1 MSSPIERKKT
11 LKKDKEYPNFFN
23 PCSKDTKI
31 LNTRSIYKHYPDINN
46 NEIRQDDIISSRSQI
61 IKSAIRPDISKIK
74 NEKTDYIVF
83 HKHENFSSYLE
94 RIIEEGSNLDFE
106 YWKKKSQN
114 FNTKEIKKELFVDF
128 ANLFNIENGM
138 SHDKIKKFADEYGQL
153 GEDIGTDVFLD
164 MNDNIKYKTI
174 DLKKNESF
182 ETLLNLKQ
190 DIEKLNYNK
199 IAIGYGEP
207 IDAWRSEIFLMQEV
221 LSLWIEIKDFV
232 NYPMHRKED
241 IQTIEHFFKIE
252 ELDIVKEDEMPIK
265 GKIIY
270 NPNTNAFF
278 IPKQLNEYKKI
289 NITPPSLED
298 SLEWKENEVLTID
311 GLNLRD
317 KIDIIQFFISYIL
330 NERIMNRGKNMFT
343 SKSFFQN
350 NEVGIKYAFKAN
362 SLIGELWR
370 QCIETII
377 GNKFVGKC
385 NHCKKIFVE
394 QELQSFSIRRLYCT
408 DSCKSQTYY
417 ENKSKSL
424 VEKYITKTYGKN
436 FKIEYPKYNQFI
448 GPYKYIPDCIYKIE
462 DDTTIHVEI
471 TRKITNNI
479 LNKYKTTIPH
489 IKSIKKFLICDE
501 EKIFSLDFSK
511 NEFSEINLNN

>member
-31 LNTRSIYKHYPDINN
+31 LNTKSIYKHYPDINN

-106 YWKKKSQN
+106 YWKKKSQY
-114 FNTKEIKKELFVDF
+114 FSIKEIKKDLFVDF

-199 IAIGYGEP
+199 IGICYGEP

-232 NYPMHRKED
+232 NYPMHTKED
-241 IQTIEHFFKIE
+241 IQNIEHFFKIE

-311 GLNLRD
+311 GLTLRD
-317 KIDIIQFFISYIL
+317 KIDIIQFFISYML

-343 SKSFFQN
+343 SKNFFQK
-350 NEVGIKYAFKAN
+350 NEIGIKYTFKAN

-377 GNKFVGKC
+377 SNKFVGKC
-385 NHCKKIFVE
+385 NYCKEIFIE
-394 QELQSFSIRRLYCT
+394 DELQSFSSRRLYCS
-408 DSCKSQTYY
+408 DSCKSLTYY
-417 ENKSKSL
+417 ENKSNKSKDL
-424 VEKYITKTYGKN
+424 LERYIIKNYGKN
-436 FKIEYPKYNQFI
+436 FIIEYPKYNQYV
-448 GPYKYIPDCIYKIE
+448 GPYKYTPDLVYKFEKNQIIY
-462 DDTTIHVEI
+462 VEI
-471 TRKITNNI
+471 TRKITEAI
-479 LNKYKTTIPH
+479 LNKYKTTIPQ
-489 IKSIKKFLICDE
+489 IKTINNFIICDE
-501 EKIFSLDFSK
+501 NNLYKLDFYAK
-511 NEFSEINLNN
+511 NFVKI

>member
-1 MSSPIERKKT
+1 MS
-11 LKKDKEYPNFFN
+11 
-23 PCSKDTKI
+23 
-31 LNTRSIYKHYPDINN
+31 
-46 NEIRQDDIISSRSQI
+46 
-61 IKSAIRPDISKIK
+61 
-74 NEKTDYIVF
+74 
-83 HKHENFSSYLE
+83 
-94 RIIEEGSNLDFE
+94 
-106 YWKKKSQN
+106 
-114 FNTKEIKKELFVDF
+114 
-128 ANLFNIENGM
+128 
-138 SHDKIKKFADEYGQL
+138 
-153 GEDIGTDVFLD
+153 
-164 MNDNIKYKTI
+164 
-174 DLKKNESF
+174 
-182 ETLLNLKQ
+182 
-190 DIEKLNYNK
+190 
-199 IAIGYGEP
+199 
-207 IDAWRSEIFLMQEV
+207 
-221 LSLWIEIKDFV
+221 
-232 NYPMHRKED
+232 
-241 IQTIEHFFKIE
+241 
-252 ELDIVKEDEMPIK
+252 IK

-317 KIDIIQFFISYIL
+317 KIDIIQFFISYML

-370 QCIETII
+370 QCLDTII
-377 GNKFVGKC
+377 NNKFVGKC
-385 NHCKKIFVE
+385 NYCKEIFIE
-394 QELQSFSIRRLYCT
+394 EELQSFSIRRLYCS

-436 FKIEYPKYNQFI
+436 FKIEYPKYNQFV
-448 GPYKYIPDCIYKIE
+448 GPYKYIPNCIYKI
-462 DDTTIHVEI
+462 DNGTTVHVEI

-501 EKIFSLDFSK
+501 EKIFNLDFSK

>member
-31 LNTRSIYKHYPDINN
+31 LNTKSIYKHHPDINN
-46 NEIRQDDIISSRSQI
+46 NEIRQDDLISSRSQI

-74 NEKTDYIVF
+74 NEKADYIVF

-94 RIIEEGSNLDFE
+94 RVIEEDSNLDFE
-106 YWKKKSQN
+106 YWKKKSQH
-114 FNTKEIKKELFVDF
+114 FNTKEIKKDLFVNF
-128 ANLFNIENGM
+128 ANLFNIEKGM
-138 SHDKIKKFADEYGQL
+138 SNDEIKKFADKYGQL
-153 GEDIGTDVFLD
+153 GGDIGTDVFLD

-199 IAIGYGEP
+199 IGIGYGEP

-221 LSLWIEIKDFV
+221 LSLWIEIRDFV

-241 IQTIEHFFKIE
+241 IQNIEHFFKIE
-252 ELDIVKEDEMPIK
+252 ELDLNKEDEMPIK
-265 GKIIY
+265 GQIIY

-278 IPKQLNEYKKI
+278 IPKQLDEYKKI

-311 GLNLRD
+311 GFNLKD
-317 KIDIIQFFISYIL
+317 KIDIIQFFISYML
-330 NERIMNRGKNMFT
+330 NDRIMNRGKNMFT

-370 QCIETII
+370 QCIDTII
-377 GNKFVGKC
+377 NNKFIGKC
-385 NHCKKIFVE
+385 NHCKKIFIE
-394 QELQSFSIRRLYCT
+394 QELQSFSIRRLYCS

-436 FKIEYPKYNQFI
+436 FKIEYPKYNQFV
-448 GPYKYIPDCIYKIE
+448 GPYKYIPDCIYKIN
-462 DDTTIHVEI
+462 DGTTVYVEI

-501 EKIFSLDFSK
+501 EKIFYLDLSK

>member
-31 LNTRSIYKHYPDINN
+31 LNTKSIYKHHPDINN
-46 NEIRQDDIISSRSQI
+46 NEIRQDDLISSRSQI

-94 RIIEEGSNLDFE
+94 RIIEEDRNLDFE
-106 YWKKKSQN
+106 YWKKKTQH
-114 FNTKEIKKELFVDF
+114 FNTKEIKKDLFVSF
-128 ANLFNIENGM
+128 SNLFNIEQGM
-138 SHDKIKKFADEYGQL
+138 SNHIIKKFADEHGQL
-153 GEDIGTDVFLD
+153 GSDIGTDVFLD

-182 ETLLNLKQ
+182 ETLVNLKQ

-199 IAIGYGEP
+199 IGIGYGEP

-221 LSLWIEIKDFV
+221 LSLWIEIRDFV

-241 IQTIEHFFKIE
+241 VQNIEHFFKIE
-252 ELDIVKEDEMPIK
+252 ELDFIEEDEMPIK
-265 GKIIY
+265 GMIIY
-270 NPNTNAFF
+270 NPNTSAFF

-311 GLNLRD
+311 GFNLRD
-317 KIDIIQFFISYIL
+317 KIDIIQFFISYMI
-330 NERIMNRGKNMFT
+330 NERIINRGKNMFT
-343 SKSFFQN
+343 SKNFFQN

-370 QCIETII
+370 QCLDTII
-377 GNKFVGKC
+377 NNKFIGKC
-385 NHCKKIFVE
+385 NHCKKIFIE
-394 QELQSFSIRRLYCT
+394 QELQSFSIRRLYCS

-424 VEKYITKTYGKN
+424 VERYIINTYGKN
-436 FKIEYPKYNQFI
+436 FNLEQPNFNQYI
-448 GPYKYIPDCIYKIE
+448 GPYKYIPDFIYKFDKELI
-462 DDTTIHVEI
+462 IHVEI

-479 LNKYKTTIPH
+479 LNKYKVTIIQDKT
-489 IKSIKKFLICDE
+489 IKHFLICDE
-501 EKIFSLDFSK
+501 NDLYKLNFNKDKFEKIYFL
-511 NEFSEINLNN
+511 

>member
-1 MSSPIERKKT
+1 MSSLIERKET
-11 LKKDKEYPNFFN
+11 LKKVKEYPNFFN

-31 LNTRSIYKHYPDINN
+31 LNTKSIYKHYPDINN

-74 NEKTDYIVF
+74 NEKADYIVF

-94 RIIEEGSNLDFE
+94 RVIEEDSNLDFE
-106 YWKKKSQN
+106 YWKKKSQH
-114 FNTKEIKKELFVDF
+114 FNTKEIKKDLFVNF
-128 ANLFNIENGM
+128 ANLFNIEKGM
-138 SHDKIKKFADEYGQL
+138 SNDEIKKFADKYGQL

-174 DLKKNESF
+174 DFKKNESF

-199 IAIGYGEP
+199 IGIGYGEP

-221 LSLWIEIKDFV
+221 LSLWIEIRDFV

-241 IQTIEHFFKIE
+241 VKNIEHFFKIE
-252 ELDIVKEDEMPIK
+252 ELDFKKEDEMPIK

-278 IPKQLNEYKKI
+278 IPKQLDEYKKI

-311 GLNLRD
+311 GFNLKD
-317 KIDIIQFFISYIL
+317 KIDIIQFFISYML
-330 NERIMNRGKNMFT
+330 NDRIINRGKNMFT

-370 QCIETII
+370 QCLDTII
-377 GNKFVGKC
+377 NNKFIGKC
-385 NHCKKIFVE
+385 NHCKKIFIE
-394 QELQSFSIRRLYCT
+394 QELQSFSIRRLYCS

-424 VEKYITKTYGKN
+424 VERYIINTYGKN
-436 FKIEYPKYNQFI
+436 FNLEQPNFNQYI
-448 GPYKYIPDCIYKIE
+448 GPYKYIPNFIYKFDKELI
-462 DDTTIHVEI
+462 IHVEI

-479 LNKYKTTIPH
+479 LNKYKVTIIQDKT
-489 IKSIKKFLICDE
+489 IKHFLICDE
-501 EKIFSLDFSK
+501 NDLYKLNFNKDKFEKIYFL
-511 NEFSEINLNN
+511 

>member
-31 LNTRSIYKHYPDINN
+31 LNTKSIYKHHPDINN
-46 NEIRQDDIISSRSQI
+46 NEIRQDDLISSRSQI

-94 RIIEEGSNLDFE
+94 RIIEEDRNLDFE
-106 YWKKKSQN
+106 YWKKKSQH
-114 FNTKEIKKELFVDF
+114 FNTKEIKKDLFVNF
-128 ANLFNIENGM
+128 ANLFNIEKGM
-138 SHDKIKKFADEYGQL
+138 SNDEIKKFADKYGQL

-174 DLKKNESF
+174 DLKQNESF

-199 IAIGYGEP
+199 IGIGYGEP

-221 LSLWIEIKDFV
+221 LSLWIEIRDFI

-241 IQTIEHFFKIE
+241 VKNVERFFKIE
-252 ELDIVKEDEMPIK
+252 ELDLVKEDEMPIK

-317 KIDIIQFFISYIL
+317 KIDIIQFFISYML

-370 QCIETII
+370 QCIDTII
-377 GNKFVGKC
+377 NNKFIGKC
-385 NHCKKIFVE
+385 NHCKKIFIE
-394 QELQSFSIRRLYCT
+394 QELQSFSIRRLYCS

-417 ENKSKSL
+417 ENKSKGL
-424 VEKYITKTYGKN
+424 VERYIINTYGKN
-436 FKIEYPKYNQFI
+436 FNLEQPNFNQYI
-448 GPYKYIPDCIYKIE
+448 GPYKYIPNFIYKFDKDLI
-462 DDTTIHVEI
+462 IHVEI

-479 LNKYKTTIPH
+479 LNKYKVTITQDKT
-489 IKSIKKFLICDE
+489 IKHFLICDE
-501 EKIFSLDFSK
+501 NDLYKLDFNKDKFEKIYFL
-511 NEFSEINLNN
+511 

>member
-31 LNTRSIYKHYPDINN
+31 LNTKSIYKHYPNINN

-83 HKHENFSSYLE
+83 HKHENFNSYLD

-106 YWKKKSQN
+106 YWKKKSQY
-114 FNTKEIKKELFVDF
+114 FSIKEIKKDLFVNF
-128 ANLFNIENGM
+128 ANLFNVENGM

-153 GEDIGTDVFLD
+153 GEDIGTDIFLD
-164 MNDNIKYKTI
+164 MNDNTKYKTI

-199 IAIGYGEP
+199 IGIGYGEP

-221 LSLWIEIKDFV
+221 LSLWIEIRDFV

-241 IQTIEHFFKIE
+241 IQNIEHFFKIE
-252 ELDIVKEDEMPIK
+252 ELDLVKEDEMPIK

-270 NPNTNAFF
+270 NPNTNASF

-298 SLEWKENEVLTID
+298 SLEWKENEVLRID
-311 GLNLRD
+311 SFNLKD
-317 KIDIIQFFISYIL
+317 KIDIIQFFISYML
-330 NERIMNRGKNMFT
+330 NDRIINRGKNMFT

-370 QCIETII
+370 QCLDTII
-377 GNKFVGKC
+377 NNKFVGKC
-385 NHCKKIFVE
+385 NYCKEIFIE
-394 QELQSFSIRRLYCT
+394 QELQSFSIRRLYCS

-417 ENKSKSL
+417 ENKSKGL
-424 VEKYITKTYGKN
+424 VERYIINTYGKN
-436 FKIEYPKYNQFI
+436 FNLEQPNFNQYI
-448 GPYKYIPDCIYKIE
+448 GPYKYIPNFIYKFDKDLI
-462 DDTTIHVEI
+462 IHVEI

-479 LNKYKTTIPH
+479 LNKYKVTIIQDKT
-489 IKSIKKFLICDE
+489 IKHFLICDE
-501 EKIFSLDFSK
+501 NDLYKLDFNKDKFEKIYFL
-511 NEFSEINLNN
+511 

>member
-23 PCSKDTKI
+23 PCSKDTKV
-31 LNTRSIYKHYPDINN
+31 LNTKSIYKHHPDINN
-46 NEIRQDDIISSRSQI
+46 NEIRQDDLISSRSQI

-94 RIIEEGSNLDFE
+94 RIIEEDRNLDFE
-106 YWKKKSQN
+106 YWKKKSQH
-114 FNTKEIKKELFVDF
+114 FNIKEIKKDLFVSF
-128 ANLFNIENGM
+128 SNLFNIEQGM
-138 SHDKIKKFADEYGQL
+138 SNHIIKKFADEHGQL
-153 GEDIGTDVFLD
+153 GSDMGTDVFLD
-164 MNDNIKYKTI
+164 MNDNIKFKTI

-182 ETLLNLKQ
+182 ENLVNLKQ

-199 IAIGYGEP
+199 IGIGYGEP

-221 LSLWIEIKDFV
+221 LSLWIEIRDFV

-241 IQTIEHFFKIE
+241 VQNIEHFFKIE
-252 ELDIVKEDEMPIK
+252 ELDFIKEDEMPIK
-265 GKIIY
+265 GMIIY

-311 GLNLRD
+311 GFNLRD
-317 KIDIIQFFISYIL
+317 KIDIIQFFISYMI
-330 NERIMNRGKNMFT
+330 NERIINRGKNMFT
-343 SKSFFQN
+343 SKNFFQN

-370 QCIETII
+370 QCLDTII
-377 GNKFVGKC
+377 NNKFIGKC
-385 NHCKKIFVE
+385 NHCKKIFIE
-394 QELQSFSIRRLYCT
+394 QELQSFSIRRLYCS

-424 VEKYITKTYGKN
+424 VERYIINTYGKN
-436 FKIEYPKYNQFI
+436 FNLEQPNFNQYI
-448 GPYKYIPDCIYKIE
+448 GPYKYIPDFIYKFDKELI
-462 DDTTIHVEI
+462 IYVEI

-479 LNKYKTTIPH
+479 LNKYKVTIIQDKT
-489 IKSIKKFLICDE
+489 IKHFLICDE
-501 EKIFSLDFSK
+501 NDLYKLNFNKDKFEKIYFL
-511 NEFSEINLNN
+511 